1 MIKTIK
7 HLSSAMAVVVF
18 LFIAFGS
25 EDETSSDS
33 ISSKPQ
39 VECGWCGKSF
49 NKGSGY
55 NTLMRVINTPETDYS
70 AYCSRRCAKDF
81 LRNN

>member
-1 MIKTIK
+1 MKKTIK
-7 HLSSAMAVVVF
+7 HLVSAMAVVVF

-25 EDETSSDS
+25 DDTTSS
-33 ISSKPQ
+33 SSKAQ
-39 VECGWCGKSF
+39 IECGYCSKSF
-49 NKGSGY
+49 DKGSGY

-70 AYCSRRCAKDF
+70 HYCSRRCAEDF